1 MYQNSVIDH
10 IQSFITRQQLV
21 KMHLCELHT
30 TYRLSLKVK
39 RRRRKRHYKAES
51 KPPINLG
58 LLCGLSPSYSPQP
71 AQPSSPMYKCEF
83 SIESFK
89 GRHEWKIQVFR
100 FFYQH
105 CCCINITFCCKV
117 TVKYLRFDL
126 DSNKILNCF
135 SLFFGKAC
143 VWWATNP

>member
-1 MYQNSVIDH
+1 MKGASKLFH
-10 IQSFITRQQLV
+10 WSHKFTTRQQLV

-58 LLCGLSPSYSPQP
+58 LLCGLSPSYSPQY
-71 AQPSSPMYKCEF
+71 QPSSPMYKCEF

-126 DSNKILNCF
+126 DNDLCPGHYIF
-135 SLFFGKAC
+135 S
-143 VWWATNP
+143 